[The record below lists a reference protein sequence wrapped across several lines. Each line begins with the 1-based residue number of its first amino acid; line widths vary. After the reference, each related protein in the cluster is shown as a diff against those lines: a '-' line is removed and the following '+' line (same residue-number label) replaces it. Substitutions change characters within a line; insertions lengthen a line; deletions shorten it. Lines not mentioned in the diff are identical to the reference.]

1 VTATVWEAFAASA
14 ARDPAA
20 VAVRGTAE
28 VTRGE
33 LADRAAAL
41 AGALARTRPGAVVAL
56 DAAGALAGAAAFL
69 AAAKA
74 RRPLLPLNPDSPP
87 RHRDAMVAEARPE
100 ALLRE
105 GADGWPALA
114 PDPAGEPLPAG
125 PPAAGSPPA
134 GVPRPELRDAA
145 YVMYTSGSTGRPK
158 GVVVSH
164 RVLLDRLLGTAER
177 PGVGPGDAVLAMTA
191 LSFDPCL
198 AELLV
203 PLLVGGEVVAAPAG
217 TRLDPAMFDR
227 VVVEQRPDVIQ
238 ATPSFWR
245 LVLAGGWRGAPGARL
260 WCGGEVL
267 TPGLAADLLR
277 AGGELWNVYGPTEGT
292 IWSTAQRVRDPG
304 AIGLGDP
311 LPGTGLLLAG
321 AGGRPVPAGEPGEI
335 LLYGDCLATGY
346 LGRPELTAE
355 RFGTADTPAGP
366 RRCYRTGDRARLVD
380 GRLAF
385 LGRTDHQVK
394 LRGHRIEL
402 GEVEAVLAAHPA
414 VREAVVVLRAADEP
428 DRAHLAAFVTGA
440 VTRAELRD
448 WLAERLPAPMRPSR
462 LTVEPA
468 LPRTSTGKVDRT
480 ALARG
485 SGR

>member
-1 VTATVWEAFAASA
+1 MTPTVWEAFAASA
-14 ARDPAA
+14 AREPAA

-41 AGALARTRPGAVVAL
+41 ADALLAGTRPGAVVAL
-56 DAAGALAGAAAFL
+56 DAAGALSGAAAFL

-87 RHRDAMVAEARPE
+87 RHRDAMVAEARP
-100 ALLRE
+100 AAVLRE

-114 PDPAGEPLPAG
+114 PDPVGEP
-125 PPAAGSPPA
+125 PPA
-134 GVPRPELRDAA
+134 GGPRPELRDAA

-177 PGVGPGDAVLAMTA
+177 PGVGPGDGVLAMTA

-203 PLLVGGEVVAAPAG
+203 PLLVGGQVVAAPAG
-217 TRLDPAMFDR
+217 TRLDPAVFDQ
-227 VVVEQRPDVIQ
+227 VVAEYRPDVVQ

-245 LVLAGGWRGAPGARL
+245 LVLAWGWRGAPGARL

-267 TPGLAADLLR
+267 TPALAADLRR

-292 IWSTAQRVRDPG
+292 IWSTAQRVLDPD
-304 AIGLGDP
+304 AVGLGDP
-311 LPGTGLLLAG
+311 LPGTGLLLADPD
-321 AGGRPVPAGEPGEI
+321 GRPVPPGEPGEI

-346 LGRPELTAE
+346 LGRPDLTAE
-355 RFGTADTPAGP
+355 RFGPGGTPAGR
-366 RRCYRTGDRARLVD
+366 RRCYRTGDRARVVD

-414 VREAVVVLRAADEP
+414 VREAVVVLRDADEP

-440 VTRAELRD
+440 VPPTELRA

-485 SGR
+485 RGR